1 MIILG
6 TEDNIAALHSYGN
19 WFCDGTF
26 DSAPIGYQLY
36 TIHALVS
43 DTVTIPL
50 IFCIEKNKNESTY
63 REIFYCLKELDV
75 TLNPRSIMLDFERAA
90 INAVSQ
96 YIPDAE
102 LQGCFFHFGQAIWR
116 HIQPYGLQQC
126 YQNEEEF
133 AVVVKQFQALAFV
146 PSIDVIPCYEE
157 LIDSLSNQLVDDFSE
172 FLHYFEKTWIGI
184 EHHGRK
190 RRPLFDIQLWNI
202 RDRIERSLKN

>member
-1 MIILG
+1 MLWR
-6 TEDNIAALHSYGN
+6 NI
-19 WFCDGTF
+19 F
-26 DSAPIGYQLY
+26 Q
-36 TIHALVS
+36 
-43 DTVTIPL
+43 
-50 IFCIEKNKNESTY
+50 K
-63 REIFYCLKELDV
+63 
-75 TLNPRSIMLDFERAA
+75 LNFRGA
-90 INAVSQ
+90 
-96 YIPDAE
+96 
-102 LQGCFFHFGQAIWR
+102 FFHFGQAIWR
-116 HIQPYGLQQC
+116 HIQSYGLQQR

-133 AVVVKQFQALAFV
+133 AVIVKQFQALAFV